1 MLKSVKHS
9 MASDHELKPTIL
21 NSEMVE
27 IFGEDNNG
35 FVKLFYPGF
44 NTVIEYKENRKQKTW
59 QAQQRFPE
67 DMTLPTVGSPVF
79 YNVTPYTELLTDQLQ
94 PIRDWANERNLIA
107 EGDSKTQYLKLIE
120 ECGELSQAIL
130 RSNKVELVDAIGDII
145 VVLTNLAAIEDVKVE
160 HCLNSAYN
168 VIKNRKGKMINGTF
182 VKNI

>member
-1 MLKSVKHS
+1 MLKLVKHS

-27 IFGEDNNG
+27 IFGEDNGG
-35 FVKLFYPGF
+35 FVKLFYSDF
-44 NTVIEYKENRKQKTW
+44 NVVIEYKENRKQKTW
-59 QAQQRFPE
+59 QAQQKFPE
-67 DMTLPTVGSPVF
+67 NMKLPSVGSPVF
-79 YNVTPYTELLTDQLQ
+79 YNVTPYTELLIDQLQ

-107 EGDSKTQYLKLIE
+107 QGNSKTQYLKLIE

-130 RSNKVELVDAIGDII
+130 KSNKAELVDAIGDII
-145 VVLTNLAAIEDVKVE
+145 VVLTNLAAIENIKVE
-160 HCLNSAYN
+160 DCLNSAYN